1 MTTFSLS
8 DSVLAPAALPVA
20 NESSRC
26 NCRACRS
33 ARGGGSTNGSTAPI
47 RPLAAG
53 SGSPVVDTI
62 IASTDS
68 GTPDKWPVGPGGT
81 ITYSFISPAT
91 VNTYNASQDETNI
104 QEVEESVK
112 NNVRAIFRHYS
123 EIVPLNFVEVAD
135 SADSKVRIV
144 YSQGPGPEGN
154 AYAYYPSNSERG
166 GAVHLQPANNNDPS
180 TAFTAGPGSYG
191 YSTLIHEI
199 GHALGLKHPGNYN
212 ATANQ
217 DPGQPAENAGEEPF
231 LDSARDN
238 IVNTI
243 MSYNGDAQ
251 QDKGFADPS
260 TLMAL
265 DIAALQFMYGTNR
278 GSRAENTT
286 YRLDSSNL
294 RTVQA
299 IWDGGGNDTVDASA
313 LPAGDYLFDLIDNGR
328 LTERSALGARIYKGK
343 NEPDGPDYQDMGYG
357 WVVGIGANLENVVG
371 TAGTDEILGNALP
384 NVLQGGAGNDQ
395 ISGRIGPDT
404 LDGGAGND
412 LLRGGFGFDVLI
424 GGPGDDI
431 LSGDRGRDQLTGGD
445 GADIFVLRTSTPAP
459 TPEVTDILTDFTPG
473 VDRIGL
479 TDGFSPSAVAYAPF
493 TLNGQAGTMMS
504 IAGSSNAFLAFVPG
518 VGADAIGAALIA
530 SPVP

>member
-8 DSVLAPAALPVA
+8 DSAIAPATLPTASVF
-20 NESSRC
+20 SHC
-26 NCRACRS
+26 GCRACRS
-33 ARGGGSTNGSTAPI
+33 ARGSSTNGTPAPI
-47 RPLAAG
+47 RPLIAN
-53 SGSPVVDTI
+53 SGSSVVDTI
-62 IASTDS
+62 IASQEN
-68 GTPDKWPVGPGGT
+68 GQPDKWPIGPGGT

-91 VNTYNASQDETNI
+91 AETYSADPDETNI
-104 QEVEESVK
+104 QEVEAAVK

-123 EIVPLNFVEVAD
+123 EIVPINFVEVAD
-135 SADSKVRIV
+135 SAASKVRIV
-144 YSQGPGPEGN
+144 YSDGPGPEGN
-154 AYAYYPSNSERG
+154 AYAYYPNTPERG
-166 GAVHLQPANNNDPS
+166 GAVHLQPANNNNPDN
-180 TAFTAGPGSYG
+180 AYTAGPGSYG

-217 DPGQPAENAGEEPF
+217 DSGQSPENAGEVPF

-251 QDKGFADPS
+251 QDKGFPDPS

-265 DIAALQFMYGTNR
+265 DIAALQFLYSVNR
-278 GSRAENTT
+278 GSRAENTV
-286 YRLDSSNL
+286 YQLNSGNL

-313 LPAGDYLFDLIDNGR
+313 LPAGDYLFDLLDNGR
-328 LTERSALGARIYKGK
+328 LTERAALGARAYTGK
-343 NEPDGPDYQDMGYG
+343 NEPDGPEFRDIGYG
-357 WVVGIGANLENVVG
+357 WVVGIGSNLENVIG

-384 NVLQGGAGNDQ
+384 NNLQGSTGNDQ
-395 ISGRIGPDT
+395 LLGRIGPDT

-445 GADIFVLRTSTPAP
+445 GADIFVLRASTPAP
-459 TPEVTDILTDFTPG
+459 TPDVTDILTDFTPG

-479 TDGFSPSAVAYAPF
+479 TDGFAASAVAYAPF
-493 TLNGQAGTMMS
+493 ALNGQAGTLMS

-518 VGADAIGAALIA
+518 VGAEAISASLIA
-530 SPVP
+530 SPIP